1 MNAALIRDTLAA
13 IADAKTL
20 LEALRVESAE
30 SAADE
35 FNNHTAEQKINRLQ
49 RSIDRENDQI
59 AARKAREKRRKEL
72 EQLRKKNAAT
82 PTKTDE
88 GKATPAKPSYADRVI
103 RDERGRVVAIRL
115 RHGGQDVFLT
125 AGGKLIGREVDG
137 RTFDATSRFRGHGR
151 QGLRLVGTSQN
162 RSKPPRK
169 GLQE

>member
-1 MNAALIRDTLAA
+1 MNATLIRDTLAA
-13 IADAKTL
+13 IEDAKTL
-20 LEALRVESAE
+20 LKILRAE
-30 SAADE
+30 SADGAVDA
-35 FNNHTAEQKINRLQ
+35 FNNHAAEEKIARLQ

-88 GKATPAKPSYADRVI
+88 GKATPAKLSYADRVI
-103 RDERGRVVAIRL
+103 RDERGRVIAYRL

-137 RTFDATSRFRGHGR
+137 RTYDATSRFRGYGR

-169 GLQE
+169 GRQE